1 MTENAIIAAAKAAKR
16 AALDEES
23 GKKLLA
29 EYGISVPKTVVV
41 ADADASADAV
51 KGLAFPLVVKVV
63 SPDILHKSDAG
74 GVAVGL
80 EDAEAVAVAIAEMA
94 EKPAIKKA
102 NVEGYLIE
110 EMAPAGQ
117 ELVVGGVRDP
127 QFGPLIMVGLGGIFV
142 EVLADVAFRVCPISA
157 ADAGQMLD
165 ELKGSALLDGARGQA
180 AVDRQAIIDVLL
192 KVGGD
197 NGLLTELAYDI
208 AEADI
213 NPLIVSEKGAVA
225 VDARFILADEPAAKP
240 AQAPLSDDEVKERF
254 RPLFEPETVAV
265 IGASA
270 TGHTIANTFIRRV
283 TEFGF
288 EGDIYPIHP
297 KADEVDGLKAYPSLG
312 ETPKPVDFA
321 YIAIGSGA
329 VPPLVEAAKGR
340 VAYAQVISSGFG
352 EVEEGIA
359 LQQALVD
366 AAQAGGC
373 RAIGPNCLGT
383 YSPRGKLTFPE
394 NAPNT
399 VGHVGVISQ
408 SGGLGTD
415 IVKRGQMR
423 GIAYSGLVTVGNC
436 ADINPNDVL
445 EFYLADEQTRVV
457 GLYLEGVQDGR
468 RFFEL
473 LHRAKGKKP
482 VVVLK
487 GGRTDEGRKAAAS
500 HTGSLAGNERVWEAL
515 TQQTGC
521 ILADTLDD
529 FLDCLMALQIL
540 TPRADRPTNRI
551 AMFGNGGGT
560 SVLATDFFAR
570 HGLSV
575 EPFDEDAVQA
585 LADLNMPPGTSIA
598 NPVDAPVGTLQQEDG
613 LIAEKVLDAVYTH
626 FKPDAVAMHLN
637 LAAFVG
643 RGPVDP
649 LENLIGAAL
658 RIQKAYPGQ
667 AHFLLALRS
676 DGNPNVE
683 ASKKKYT
690 DMALE
695 AGIPVFAELSNIAVA
710 LEALKHVEQFRVSHL
725 AD

>member
-1 MTENAIIAAAKAAKR
+1 MTENAIIAAARAAKR

-29 EYGISVPKTVVV
+29 EYGIGVPKTVVV
-41 ADADASADAV
+41 PDASGVAAAV
-51 KGLAFPLVVKVV
+51 KGLSFPLVAKVV

-80 EDAEAVAVAIAEMA
+80 GDAAAVEAAIAAMA
-94 EKPAIKKA
+94 EKPAIKAA

-110 EMAPAGQ
+110 EMAPKGQ
-117 ELVVGGVRDP
+117 EMVVGGVRDP

-142 EVLADVAFRVCPISA
+142 EVLADVAFRVCPISR
-157 ADAGQMLD
+157 ADAVEMLG
-165 ELKGSALLDGARGQA
+165 ELKGGALLDGARGTE
-180 AVDRQAIIDVLL
+180 AVDREALVDVLL
-192 KVGGD
+192 KVGGEG
-197 NGLLTELAYDI
+197 GLLTELADDI

-213 NPLIVSEKGAVA
+213 NPLIVSPKGAVA
-225 VDARFILADEPAAKP
+225 VDARFILADEPAPKP
-240 AQAPLSDDEVKERF
+240 QQAPLSDEEVRARF
-254 RPLFEPETVAV
+254 LPLFAPKSIAI

-270 TGHTIANTFIRRV
+270 TGHTVANTFIRRIQ
-283 TEFGF
+283 EYGF
-288 EGDIYPIHP
+288 EGPIYPIHP
-297 KADEVDGLKAYPSLG
+297 KADEVGGLKAYPSLG
-312 ETPKPVDFA
+312 ETPEPVDYA
-321 YIAIGSGA
+321 YIAIGSA
-329 VPPLVEAAKGR
+329 NVPPLIEASNGR
-340 VAYAQVISSGFG
+340 VAFAQVISSGFG
-352 EVEEGIA
+352 EVEEGVA

-366 AAQAGGC
+366 AAQKGGC

-383 YSPRGKLTFPE
+383 YSPRGNLTFPE
-394 NAPNT
+394 NAPKA

-415 IVKRGQMR
+415 IVKRGQIR
-423 GIAYSGLVTVGNC
+423 GINYSGLVTVGNC
-436 ADINPNDVL
+436 ADVNPNDVL

-468 RFFEL
+468 RFFDL
-473 LHRAKGKKP
+473 LHRAKGVKP
-482 VVVLK
+482 VVILK

-500 HTGSLAGNERVWEAL
+500 HTGSLAGNEQVWEAL
-515 TQQTGC
+515 TRQTGC
-521 ILADTLDD
+521 VLADTLDD
-529 FLDCLMALQIL
+529 FLDMLMAFQIL
-540 TPRADRPTNRI
+540 IPRGDRPTNRI

-575 EPFDEDAVQA
+575 EPFDDKTRDA
-585 LADLNMPPGTSIA
+585 LAALKMPPGTSIA
-598 NPVDAPVGTLQQEDG
+598 NPVDAPVGTLQQENG
-613 LIAEKVLDAVYTH
+613 LIAEKVLDAIYTD
-626 FKPDAVAMHLN
+626 FKPDALAMHLN

-649 LENLIGAAL
+649 LENLIGAAV
-658 RIQKAYPGQ
+658 RIGEKYPGQ

-676 DGNPNVE
+676 DGDAEVE

-690 DMALE
+690 DMALS

-710 LEALKHVEQFRVSHL
+710 LEALKHVEQFKLSHL
-725 AD
+725 

>member
-1 MTENAIIAAAKAAKR
+1 MAENKLIAAAKAASR
-16 AALDEES
+16 TALDEES

-41 ADADASADAV
+41 ADAEGAADGV
-51 KGLAFPLVVKVV
+51 KGLSFPLVVKVV

-80 EDAEAVAVAIAEMA
+80 DSAEAVAAAIAEMA

-102 NVEGYLIE
+102 KVEGYLIE

-127 QFGPLIMVGLGGIFV
+127 QFGPLLMVGLGGIFV
-142 EVLADVAFRVCPISA
+142 EVLADVAFRVCPVSR
-157 ADAGQMLD
+157 ADAAEMLG

-180 AVDRQAIIDVLL
+180 PANRDAIIDVML
-192 KVGGD
+192 KMGGD
-197 NGLLTELAYDI
+197 GGLLTELADDI

-213 NPLIVSEKGAVA
+213 NPLIVSETGAVA
-225 VDARFILADEPAAKP
+225 VDARFILADTPAAKP
-240 AQAPLSDDEVKERF
+240 AQAPLSDDEVKQRF
-254 RPLFEPETVAV
+254 MPLFAPETIAV

-283 TEFGF
+283 REFGF
-288 EGDIYPIHP
+288 DGDIYPIHH
-297 KADEVDGLKAYPSLG
+297 KAEEVDGLKAYPSLG
-312 ETPKPVDFA
+312 ETPDPVDYA

-329 VPPLVEAAKGR
+329 VPPLIEASNGR
-340 VAYAQVISSGFG
+340 VNFAQVISSGFG
-352 EVEEGIA
+352 EVEEGVA

-366 AAQAGGC
+366 AAKAGGC

-394 NAPNT
+394 KAPQT

-423 GIAYSGLVTVGNC
+423 GISYSGLVTVGNC

-500 HTGSLAGNERVWEAL
+500 HTGSLAGDERVWEAL
-515 TQQTGC
+515 ERQTGC
-521 ILADTLDD
+521 ILAETLDD

-540 TPRADRPTNRI
+540 TPRGDRPTNRI

-575 EPFDEDAVQA
+575 EPFDADAVQA
-585 LADLNMPPGTSIA
+585 LADLKMPPGTSIA
-598 NPVDAPVGTLQQEDG
+598 NPVDAPVGTLQQENG

-658 RIQKAYPGQ
+658 RIQQKYPGQ

-676 DGNPNVE
+676 DGNPEVE
-683 ASKKKYT
+683 ASKMKYT
-690 DMALE
+690 EMALE

-710 LEALKHVEQFRVSHL
+710 LQALKHVEQFRVSHL
-725 AD
+725 